1 MGPNHQLPPA
11 CPSARLL
18 RIIYLIEEDLNTEQI
33 YVHAKRLN
41 QNEEHVYD
49 LTQGYVK
56 CSLGYVK
63 CNLGYLKCSLGY
75 IIQSKV

>member
-41 QNEEHVYD
+41 QNENHVYM
-49 LTQGYVK
+49 TWPK
-56 CSLGYVK
+56 AT
-63 CNLGYLKCSLGY
+63 
-75 IIQSKV
+75 

>member
-56 CSLGYVK
+56 CSLGT
-63 CNLGYLKCSLGY
+63 
-75 IIQSKV
+75 

>member
-1 MGPNHQLPPA
+1 MCDARNGAELQPGTCMPI

-56 CSLGYVK
+56 CSLGT
-63 CNLGYLKCSLGY
+63 
-75 IIQSKV
+75 